1 MLDQSVKVPSVHKA
15 VIYQPWL
22 SKLLKYFPLSSPSS
36 MFFRGTGPFVGN
48 QLKEGSR
55 VFQQNL
61 TRVSSWYIFLC
72 KLYFLMTSKR
82 IWCHTKASYWW
93 LSQYSSPH
101 SPLIP
106 DIATR
111 PSILIIS
118 GNQKANFK
126 VSSQGQTSVYSNPLN
141 FLGRFSTAIPVLTKQ
156 KRTKQLNKAS

>member
-1 MLDQSVKVPSVHKA
+1 M
-15 VIYQPWL
+15 
-22 SKLLKYFPLSSPSS
+22 SKCLQFIKLSSINPDYQNCWNISPYLLLHQC
-36 MFFRGTGPFVGN
+36 FLGETGPFVRN

-61 TRVSSWYIFLC
+61 TGVSSWYIS
-72 KLYFLMTSKR
+72 KYIFLMTSKR
-82 IWCHTKASYWW
+82 IWCHTKASYWL
-93 LSQYSSPH
+93 LSLYSSPH

-106 DIATR
+106 DTTMR

-156 KRTKQLNKAS
+156 KRTKRLAS

>member
-1 MLDQSVKVPSVHKA
+1 M
-15 VIYQPWL
+15 
-22 SKLLKYFPLSSPSS
+22 SKCLQFIKLSSINPDYQNCWNISPYLPLHQC
-36 MFFRGTGPFVGN
+36 FLRETGSFVRN

-93 LSQYSSPH
+93 LSLYSSPH

-156 KRTKQLNKAS
+156 KRTKQLAS